1 MTDPVVPEADP
12 IDFMQAFQ
20 FAVEAGWIDPS
31 QWGTFIPED
40 QEFSGLI
47 PQGYSL
53 EFLYPW
59 EIETGDFEWDWDPE
73 ADPLPLSGKDYGP
86 TGIGGIVGEV
96 AGLLLDVGSPGP
108 GVEGAMETDI
118 PIMRNYSLRDEL
130 GRYIGIEAGSAEQE
144 ALADILWS
152 NNFYTSGV
160 TETEKLS
167 PRNIDSAFKFAVGW
181 GARQGVSVWDM
192 GEGPGRTAAPT
203 LTEATI
209 FYTADKAAQ
218 EAFGR
223 NASKEE
229 KQMALTIS
237 RALEASGISPSK
249 ADIQAELTAGSPDEV
264 DQRAMSSTLRHLMK
278 AIATR
283 GTR

>member
-1 MTDPVVPEADP
+1 MTTYSVPEFDP
-12 IDFMQAFQ
+12 ASMQQLMIGLEQVFGVDFSQMMGQ
-20 FAVEAGWIDPS
+20 FV
-31 QWGTFIPED
+31 PED
-40 QEFSGLI
+40 QQFISLL

-59 EIETGDFEWDWDPE
+59 EIE
-73 ADPLPLSGKDYGP
+73 SGVYEMEES
-86 TGIGGIVGEV
+86 GIPF
-96 AGLLLDVGSPGP
+96 APGP
-108 GVEGAMETDI
+108 LDPNLSPDFGFEEQYLPPTADTAGAVMG
-118 PIMRNYSLRDEL
+118 MRNYSMRDEL
-130 GRYIGIEAGSAEQE
+130 ERYIEVMKQEAGSAEQE

-192 GEGPGRTAAPT
+192 GEGLGRTAAPT

-223 NASKEE
+223 NASNEE

-237 RALEASGISPSK
+237 RALEASGINPSK

-264 DQRAMSSTLRHLMK
+264 DQRAMSSTLRHLMR

>member
-1 MTDPVVPEADP
+1 MTIDSELE
-12 IDFMQAFQ
+12 IDFETVAEVAELFVQLGLLDPDQFGIFQ
-20 FAVEAGWIDPS
+20 PVDM
-31 QWGTFIPED
+31 
-40 QEFSGLI
+40 EFSGLI

-192 GEGPGRTAAPT
+192 GEGLGRTAAPT

-223 NASKEE
+223 KVSLSF
-229 KQMALTIS
+229 QSI
-237 RALEASGISPSK
+237 G
-249 ADIQAELTAGSPDEV
+249 
-264 DQRAMSSTLRHLMK
+264 
-278 AIATR
+278 
-283 GTR
+283 